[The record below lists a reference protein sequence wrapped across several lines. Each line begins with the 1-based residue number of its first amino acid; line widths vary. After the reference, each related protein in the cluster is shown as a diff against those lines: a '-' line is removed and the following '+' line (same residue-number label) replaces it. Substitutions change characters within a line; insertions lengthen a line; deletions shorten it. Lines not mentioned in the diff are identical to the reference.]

1 MWHIV
6 AYSKESEGHVTPAT
20 LFVIVFILVNGF
32 YNYSKFLL
40 EIRLLQSCGKSC
52 LFNFLYQRWTYFR
65 HNLIQNNAL
74 IIFTTTNYI
83 YSISWNELYRCL
95 IYITKAINT
104 FQKNG
109 PIMESFLS
117 TNVLIQKH
125 EYKLIGPHQ
134 CHEL

>member
-52 LFNFLYQRWTYFR
+52 LFNFFISAVNIFQAQFNTTLCANNLYNYKLHLFYILKWIVSMLDI
-65 HNLIQNNAL
+65 HNKSNQ
-74 IIFTTTNYI
+74 YV
-83 YSISWNELYRCL
+83 S
-95 IYITKAINT
+95 
-104 FQKNG
+104 KNG

>member
-1 MWHIV
+1 MDYLWHIV

-52 LFNFLYQRWTYFR
+52 LFNFFISAVNIFQAQFNTTYY
-65 HNLIQNNAL
+65 AL

-104 FQKNG
+104 FQKTVQSWNLSYQL
-109 PIMESFLS
+109 MYWYRS
-117 TNVLIQKH
+117 TNIN
-125 EYKLIGPHQ
+125 
-134 CHEL
+134 

>member
-1 MWHIV
+1 MWHLV
-6 AYSKESEGHVTPAT
+6 ADSKESEGHVTPAT

-52 LFNFLYQRWTYFR
+52 LTNIFLYQRWIYFSP
-65 HNLIQNNAL
+65 NYAL
-74 IIFTTTNYI
+74 IIFKTTNYV
-83 YSISWNELYRCL
+83 YSISSNELYRCL

>member
-52 LFNFLYQRWTYFR
+52 LFNFFISAMNIFQAQFNTTYY
-65 HNLIQNNAL
+65 AP

-104 FQKNG
+104 FQKTVQSWN
-109 PIMESFLS
+109 LS
-117 TNVLIQKH
+117 YQLMYWYSITNIN
-125 EYKLIGPHQ
+125 
-134 CHEL
+134 

>member
-52 LFNFLYQRWTYFR
+52 LFNLFISAVNIFQAQFNTTYY
-65 HNLIQNNAL
+65 AL

-104 FQKNG
+104 FQKTVQSWNLSYQL
-109 PIMESFLS
+109 MYWYRS
-117 TNVLIQKH
+117 TNIN
-125 EYKLIGPHQ
+125 
-134 CHEL
+134 